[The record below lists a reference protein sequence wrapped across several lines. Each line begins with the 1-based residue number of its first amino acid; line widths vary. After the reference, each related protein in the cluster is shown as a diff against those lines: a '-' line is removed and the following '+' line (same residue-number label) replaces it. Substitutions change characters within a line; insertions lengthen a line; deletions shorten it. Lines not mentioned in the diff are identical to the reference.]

1 MKKNKGFTLIEVMV
15 SSIIFLIVMGTMYLL
30 IMRTQTFHLTEG
42 RKLDMNQASRAIEL
56 VLCDN
61 IRSAGS
67 VLSLLYTPSFL
78 GGPSPFT
85 GIYPLNN
92 TNGSDGIIL
101 AAGDPK
107 ATTKTTTTFDPQGDI
122 TLFLDS
128 VDDQDDPT
136 ITAWN
141 QNDIGVIVR
150 TSGYYIFRVNQPVV
164 LGSAQLSI
172 RATPV
177 YYSGLLNT
185 ASAFSALQYDDLSED
200 ANHLGIAGNDNT
212 TPYQIGSPVIRLEY
226 FNIFL
231 VNEETDAH
239 TGNIVRS
246 LTLTTDTQGVG
257 DILNSPATD
266 SRLIPIVPFIEDI
279 QFEYITK
286 DNPPDLWS
294 SIGTTIPPGGN
305 NFSDPC
311 PIGAP
316 GAANC
321 VPFINQ
327 FTNTNI
333 ASVSVYILLKTE
345 EEKNKMSKSGLIYHK
360 PIMGDAPAFTVPIG
374 RFHYSYMK
382 YETFVRNYNGVY

>member
-1 MKKNKGFTLIEVMV
+1 MKKNKGFTIIEVMV
-15 SSIIFLIVMGTMYLL
+15 SSTILLIVLSAMYLL
-30 IMRTQTFHLTEG
+30 IIRTQTFHLTEG

-56 VLCDN
+56 ILCDN
-61 IRSAGS
+61 VRSAGS

-78 GGPSPFT
+78 GTPSPFT

-92 TNGSDGIIL
+92 TNGPDGIIL
-101 AAGDPK
+101 ASGDPK
-107 ATTKTTTTFDPQGDI
+107 ATTKTTATFDPQGDI
-122 TLFLDS
+122 IIS
-128 VDDQDDPT
+128 VETVEDKDT
-136 ITAWN
+136 GITAWKN
-141 QNDIGVIVR
+141 NDIGIIVR
-150 TSGYYIFRVNQPVV
+150 TKGYYIFKVNQPVGA
-164 LGSAQLSI
+164 GSGLLSI
-172 RATPV
+172 RATSV

-185 ASAFSALQYDDLSED
+185 ASALSALQYDDLSED
-200 ANHLGIAGNDNT
+200 ANHLGVKGNDNT
-212 TPYQIGSPVIRLEY
+212 TPYPVGSPVIRLEY

-231 VNEETDAH
+231 VNEETDNH

-286 DNPPDLWS
+286 DNPPDLWA
-294 SIGTTIPPGGN
+294 SIGTTIPAGGIN
-305 NFSDPC
+305 YSDPC
-311 PIGAP
+311 PIGSP
-316 GAANC
+316 GGAHC
-321 VPFINQ
+321 VPFIDQ

-382 YETFVRNYNGVY
+382 YETFVRNFNGIY